1 MENISSQE
9 KRFVRVAEGV
19 YRYRN
24 GGFYA
29 RGSINGKPT
38 WQKLKATDL
47 KTAKREAGDTMRSLE
62 RLDKEPLRKTL
73 ANFADAAL
81 KASRGI
87 APAGIQEQGT
97 RRLASLKTAG
107 QMARIFRSAR

>member
-1 MENISSQE
+1 MSSQE

-19 YRYRN
+19 YRYRT

-62 RLDKEPLRKTL
+62 RLDKEALRKTL